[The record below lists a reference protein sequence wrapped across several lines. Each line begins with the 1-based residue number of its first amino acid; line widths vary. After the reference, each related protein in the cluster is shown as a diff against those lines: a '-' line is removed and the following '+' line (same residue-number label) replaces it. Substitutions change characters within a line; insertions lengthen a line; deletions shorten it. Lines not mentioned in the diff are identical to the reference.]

1 MTGMPDVP
9 LDSPAG
15 ATWGMRWSA
24 LLSLTSGGVNQ
35 LALLV
40 TGILAARAL
49 GPDGRGTQALLTLLP
64 FVLSQ
69 VGTLGLPSAVVYFVG
84 TSGVS
89 SRSLARLLRRPAAV
103 QSVVSAVAQVGILL
117 LIAQFF

>member
-1 MTGMPDVP
+1 MSGVPDELPAVP
-9 LDSPAG
+9 PEPAQ
-15 ATWGMRWSA
+15 GMRWSA
-24 LLSLTSGGVNQ
+24 VLSLASGTINQ

-69 VGTLGLPSAVVYFVG
+69 VGTLGLPTAVVYFAG

-103 QSVVSAVAQVGILL
+103 Q
-117 LIAQFF
+117 